1 MSNSGCSEPFITEEI
16 LIIAQSLAKERIQYY
31 KEEKSDEKHLSLF
44 LPEFEALENKE
55 ENQFMERSVFNFG
68 SPHYYNYTEQ
78 EGDEDE
84 LYSYRELYKKEF
96 KIKAAHDNPITYD
109 LEMSIQVNF
118 LLGAG
123 FKAFLVRKDFGIK
136 NCLLKNTCV

>member
-1 MSNSGCSEPFITEEI
+1 MVYEFFDKEITVKTHEFEEDTTQMSNSGCSEPFITEEI

-68 SPHYYNYTEQ
+68 SPHYYNYTE
-78 EGDEDE
+78 
-84 LYSYRELYKKEF
+84 
-96 KIKAAHDNPITYD
+96 
-109 LEMSIQVNF
+109 
-118 LLGAG
+118 
-123 FKAFLVRKDFGIK
+123 
-136 NCLLKNTCV
+136 